1 MERKSTMLRFPIKL
15 HERLT
20 KEAGERTMK
29 TGKRVAVNDVVVDV
43 LEEYFAEKGQREKRR
58 RRGVK

>member
-1 MERKSTMLRFPIKL
+1 MERKGTMLRFPFKL

-43 LEEYFAEKGQREKRR
+43 LEEYFSEKDRRTKGKRR
-58 RRGVK
+58 K

>member
-1 MERKSTMLRFPIKL
+1 MERKATMFRFPFKL

-20 KEAGERTMK
+20 REAGERTMN

-43 LEEYFAEKGQREKRR
+43 LEEYFAGKDQRKRK
-58 RRGVK
+58 GVK

>member
-1 MERKSTMLRFPIKL
+1 MERRATMFRFSFKL

-20 KEAGERTMK
+20 REAGERTMN

-43 LEEYFAEKGQREKRR
+43 LEEYFAGKDQRKRK
-58 RRGVK
+58 GVK